1 MHYATLALFFAGLL
15 ILIVGAE
22 ALVRGSAGLAA
33 LAGLSPLVI
42 GLTVVAYGT
51 STPELMVSLY
61 AALAGNSD
69 VAVANVVGSNIF
81 NVLLILGL
89 SALILPLTVDAQL
102 VRLDVPIMVGVSA
115 LLWLLGLNSW
125 IGRWEGLLLTAGVVA
140 YTLFAVRLSRR
151 ESQRRRER
159 EERPGAGDP
168 AAGGGATGAAA
179 GVANSTAAPL
189 PAGAAAWV
197 RGAALVVVGLGL
209 LGLGARWLVD
219 AATALARAL
228 GLSDVVIGLTIVAAG
243 TSLPEAAASVVAAL
257 RGQRDIAVG
266 NVVGSNIY
274 NILGIAGLSALLA
287 PSPLRVHDAV
297 LRFDLPAMMAVA
309 VACLPFFFSGH
320 RLDRWEGALFIAYY
334 AAYTAF
340 LVMAATR
347 HDALPAFSGIMLEF
361 VLPLTAVTVGV
372 IAVREIRA
380 RRRA

>member
-1 MHYATLALFFAGLL
+1 MDYATFAFFVAGLL
-15 ILIVGAE
+15 ILIAGAE
-22 ALVRGSAGLAA
+22 VLVRGAAGIAT

-51 STPELMVSLY
+51 SAPELMVSLY

-69 VAVANVVGSNIF
+69 IAVANVVGSNIF

-89 SALILPLTVDAQL
+89 SALVLPLTVAAQL
-102 VRLDVPIMVGVSA
+102 VRLDVPIMVGVSG
-115 LLWLLGLNSW
+115 LFWLLGLNGW

-140 YTLFAVRLSRR
+140 YTVFAIRLSRR
-151 ESQRRRER
+151 ESRKG
-159 EERPGAGDP
+159 GAAQKPSG
-168 AAGGGATGAAA
+168 AVGATGETAASPAAA
-179 GVANSTAAPL
+179 A
-189 PAGAAAWV
+189 PAGAATWV
-197 RGAALVVVGLGL
+197 RGGVLVVVGLAL

-219 AATALARAL
+219 AATALARTM

-243 TSLPEAAASVVAAL
+243 TSLPETATSIVAAI

-297 LRFDLPAMMAVA
+297 LRFDLPVMMAVA

-320 RLDRWEGALFIAYY
+320 RLDRWEGALFFAYY
-334 AAYTAF
+334 AAYTTF

-347 HDALPAFSGIMLEF
+347 HDALPAFSGVMLEF
-361 VLPLTAVTVGV
+361 VLPLTAVTVVV
-372 IAVREIRA
+372 IALREIRR